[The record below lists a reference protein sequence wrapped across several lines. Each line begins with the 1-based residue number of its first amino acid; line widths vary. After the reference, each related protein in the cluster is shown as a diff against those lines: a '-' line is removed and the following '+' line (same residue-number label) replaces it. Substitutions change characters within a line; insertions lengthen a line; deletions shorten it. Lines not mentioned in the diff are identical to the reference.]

1 VSFGSLMR
9 ESMTTGSV
17 PFYKAYLR
25 AFIDAV
31 EVDDR
36 VIRIHGSKSPPN
48 KPLSPVIGWEPGKGV
63 SRSCTQM
70 ALPREKREPREI
82 NGVATFWRSRAII
95 ETQGLFRTLANRMTH
110 GPTAQV
116 PFLEDSARTIP
127 PRSPTTRL
135 SACGPSSLVQAT
147 CFRLKTRHSAPA

>member
-1 VSFGSLMR
+1 MSFGSLMR

-63 SRSCTQM
+63 R
-70 ALPREKREPREI
+70 ALVRK
-82 NGVATFWRSRAII
+82 WRSLGKSENPAKSMGC
-95 ETQGLFRTLANRMTH
+95 TSG
-110 GPTAQV
+110 AQ
-116 PFLEDSARTIP
+116 E
-127 PRSPTTRL
+127 RSL
-135 SACGPSSLVQAT
+135 
-147 CFRLKTRHSAPA
+147 RHKAYFEHWLTE